1 MPRKVGFVESSKSF
15 RLFETFLSEA
25 AFCDADFLVFSPD
38 KYYNFDKLPTYRILK
53 QRTFLDSLKLI
64 GRSQNEIV
72 FDIGGLVKYLSE
84 NDIFIKNSNKTVVF
98 KYINS
103 IYSVVNNLIIRANKE
118 IIDDFL
124 KILNIAKD
132 VLKLDIKG
140 KEILIDFKANEII
153 DDSYISSKNN
163 GFKLI
168 KEFGLNPAICL
179 DIDVE
184 VFLEKDCSTKEIL
197 SRIENLAD
205 LKLIKL
211 TNLDFFNRIRRKPKK
226 FNQFKIL
233 NTMVDFFNSDK
244 IKNIPIAV
252 ERNKEISN
260 KFITLFIH
268 TLKSEVIE
276 PVKLEDSL
284 KIIDEIE

>member
-1 MPRKVGFVESSKSF
+1 MPRKVGFVESTKSF

-25 AFCDADFLVFSPD
+25 AFCDADFLVFAPD
-38 KYYNFDKLPTYRILK
+38 KYYNFGKLPTYRILK

-72 FDIGGLVKYLSE
+72 FDIGGLVKYLLQ

-118 IIDDFL
+118 LFDGFL
-124 KILNIAKD
+124 KILNIAKE
-132 VLKLDIKG
+132 VLQLEIKD
-140 KEILIDFKANEII
+140 KEILIDFKVSEII
-153 DDSYISSKNN
+153 DDSYISSKNSV
-163 GFKLI
+163 FKSI
-168 KEFGLNPAICL
+168 KEFGLNSAICL
-179 DIDVE
+179 EIDVE

-211 TNLDFFNRIRRKPKK
+211 TNLEFFNKICKKPKK
-226 FNQFKIL
+226 FNQSKIV
-233 NTMVDFFNSDK
+233 NAMVNFFNFNK
-244 IKNIPIAV
+244 IKNIPVAV

-260 KFITLFIH
+260 KFITLFIN

-276 PVKLEDSL
+276 PAKLEDSL